1 MTSSTIYTSRTG
13 ERVGTQQQGKLR
25 CDSHLVCAMPVTI
38 SKIKDEQAG

>member
-1 MTSSTIYTSRTG
+1 MTSSTIYRSRAG
-13 ERVGTQQQGKLR
+13 LGGWERSSKAS